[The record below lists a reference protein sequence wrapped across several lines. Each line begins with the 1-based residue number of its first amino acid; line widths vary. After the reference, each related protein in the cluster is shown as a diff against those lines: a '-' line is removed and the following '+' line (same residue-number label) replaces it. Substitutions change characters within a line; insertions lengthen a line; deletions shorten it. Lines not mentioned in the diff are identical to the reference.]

1 MCCCRIRS
9 SLSAALSNV
18 RMLHFP
24 PNYSRIQYWPLQQ
37 IPLMWT
43 YQFLNIKTKYWLRIS
58 TYWTGSDYSG
68 TKCCSS
74 HPSLSTVLQSDTRAA
89 RSLPRGLYR
98 APSATLWLRGSLRCA
113 WAGPCRWGSAAGHCC
128 SPCGPLLGQGCLRR
142 PLGCTCWSCL
152 GGPPAEGPGGVQVLL
167 SEASGTWTRA
177 SPWAWPWGRAA
188 AGCCCTTEGC
198 GDKHMLLFVYSQSSN
213 MMHDG
218 AEPIGQIREKKKII
232 ITLSPLHCYIWALL
246 ELHLCFYF
254 SNYCCTGH
262 YRACAECFRHL
273 QAFSWTID

>member
-142 PLGCTCWSCL
+142 PLGCTCWSIMSRRSPCRGPRWCPGVAV
-152 GGPPAEGPGGVQVLL
+152 GGEWDMDSGFTMGMVMGPGCCGLLLYDRGLWRQTHVTLCLQPVLKHDAWR
-167 SEASGTWTRA
+167 SRA
-177 SPWAWPWGRAA
+177 DWAD
-188 AGCCCTTEGC
+188 T
-198 GDKHMLLFVYSQSSN
+198 
-213 MMHDG
+213 
-218 AEPIGQIREKKKII
+218 REKKNNNHIEPT
-232 ITLSPLHCYIWALL
+232 TLLYLGIARIAFVLLFFQLLLHGALQSVCRVL
-246 ELHLCFYF
+246 
-254 SNYCCTGH
+254 
-262 YRACAECFRHL
+262 
-273 QAFSWTID
+273 